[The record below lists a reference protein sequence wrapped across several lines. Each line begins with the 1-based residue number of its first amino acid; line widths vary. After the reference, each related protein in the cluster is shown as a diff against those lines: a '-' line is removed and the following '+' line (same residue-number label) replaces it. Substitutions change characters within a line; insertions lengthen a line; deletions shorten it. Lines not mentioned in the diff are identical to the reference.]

1 MNWFSDEVYYAV
13 NEKLFYVTGLFL
25 YLNAT
30 INPIVMNQKS
40 NINSYF
46 GPYFGWIF
54 SDLQP
59 DVS

>member
-30 INPIVMNQKS
+30 INPIVINEKF
-40 NINSYF
+40 NINSCF
-46 GPYFGWIF
+46 GP
-54 SDLQP
+54 
-59 DVS
+59 

>member
-46 GPYFGWIF
+46 GPYFG
-54 SDLQP
+54 
-59 DVS
+59 